1 MEKGKQVSAQERAMY
16 FAQATRQ
23 TYQTLPTQKADGE
36 SSTLQFNI
44 PKARLLSKIILEVEA
59 VATLK
64 STATTIAKAAMT
76 PYGVL
81 RRISLDLNNGFS
93 PFIVSGKELFL
104 YSLNRLN
111 PDVLNVQDNI
121 RGVNY
126 VENVAAAEGK
136 DAKIKFQIV
145 LPVTLNDR
153 DAVGLVLLQNSETN
167 VTLTVDVGYL
177 KDAYTLN
184 SASGDTV
191 TFKSMTVTPLV
202 ETYTV
207 PPADIARPDL
217 SVLKIV
223 QSKADTFAGN
233 GQNIVKLNTGT
244 IYRKMV
250 MYFEDEQGNP
260 FKDTD
265 FNGNIELV
273 FNTADVP
280 ISIKPSILSAKN
292 HSDLGYTLPEGVY
305 VFDWS
310 NQGIPNLG
318 GTRDYIDTERL
329 TEFWVRFSSTKGGK
343 LTVVPE
349 TLSRL
354 MS

>member
-1 MEKGKQVSAQERAMY
+1 MAEGKQISAQERAMY

-23 TYQTLPTQKADGE
+23 TFQTLPSKRVDTEQN
-36 SSTLQFNI
+36 TVQFDI

-64 STATTIAKAAMT
+64 SSAATIALDPMS

-93 PFIVSGKELFL
+93 PFIVSGKDMYL
-104 YSLNRLN
+104 YSVNRLN
-111 PDVLNVQDNI
+111 PDVLNAQSNP
-121 RGVNY
+121 RGLNY
-126 VENVAAAEGK
+126 VENKASVAGV
-136 DAKIKFQIV
+136 DARIKFQIV

-153 DAVGLVLLQNSETN
+153 DAVGLVLLQNEETN
-167 VTLTVDVGYL
+167 VTLTLDVGLL
-177 KDAYTLN
+177 KDAYVLN
-184 SASGDTV
+184 TGTNDSV
-191 TFKSMTVTPLV
+191 TFKSLSITPVV

-207 PPADIARPDL
+207 PPSDIARPDL

-244 IYRKMV
+244 IYRKLV
-250 MYFEDEQGNP
+250 MYFQDDKGLP
-260 FKDTD
+260 LKDAD

-280 ISIKPSILSAKN
+280 ISIKPSVLAAKN
-292 HSDLGYTLPEGVY
+292 HSDLGFTLPEGVY

-329 TEFWVRFSSTKGGK
+329 TEFWVRFSTTKAGK

-354 MS
+354 I